1 MIFNSRNVS
10 QRWVMAVMGMLGV
23 TMAYVMRACLG
34 ITLTQMV
41 VSVQVQGRRSDP
53 LTAVQHDYCPLPGTT
68 AQGRLLHSSASNQT
82 SVAAT
87 TTEQGHVHGDR
98 RRFDWDEETQGE
110 VLSAFYYGY
119 ILTHVPGGVLSQKY
133 GGKHTMGIGILCT
146 AIFTLM
152 TPCVAHIG
160 SRPLAILR
168 FVEGLGEGMTFPALC
183 TLLAQWAPPEEKGK
197 FATLVFAGAQIGNI
211 LSNLLSGFIM
221 RYIPGGW
228 PNVFYFFGI
237 VSIIWFII
245 WCMFVYNDPNSH
257 PFISDEERDYL
268 KRSIGRLERKKDL
281 TPTPWKSILT
291 SGPVWALVI
300 GGAGHDWG
308 AFTLISDLP
317 KYMSDVLHFS
327 VTENGLLSSIPFF
340 AQWVTSVAASILAD
354 RLISKGS
361 MKVTQVRKMYAFI
374 GNLGPALGVMCASFV
389 GCNKIIA
396 TLCFTFG
403 VALMGF
409 CYPSLRINS
418 LDLSPNYS
426 PTLMGLVNGIG
437 CLSGMATPYIV
448 GILTPNRTVLEWRLV
463 FWIMVI
469 IMMSTSLIFL
479 FLGSGEVQPWDDIKQ
494 YRLSENEKDNKH
506 DESNVI
512 QLKSI
517 EDEKT
522 SK

>member
-1 MIFNSRNVS
+1 
-10 QRWVMAVMGMLGV
+10 
-23 TMAYVMRACLG
+23 
-34 ITLTQMV
+34 
-41 VSVQVQGRRSDP
+41 
-53 LTAVQHDYCPLPGTT
+53 
-68 AQGRLLHSSASNQT
+68 
-82 SVAAT
+82 
-87 TTEQGHVHGDR
+87 
-98 RRFDWDEETQGE
+98 
-110 VLSAFYYGY
+110 
-119 ILTHVPGGVLSQKY
+119 
-133 GGKHTMGIGILCT
+133 
-146 AIFTLM
+146 
-152 TPCVAHIG
+152 
-160 SRPLAILR
+160 
-168 FVEGLGEGMTFPALC
+168 MTFPALC

-211 LSNLLSGFIM
+211 LSNCLSGFIM

-237 VSIIWFII
+237 VSIIWFLL

-257 PFISDEERDYL
+257 PFISDEERAYL
-268 KRSIGRLERKKDL
+268 KRAIGRLERKKDL

-291 SGPVWALVI
+291 SGPVWTLVI
-300 GGAGHDWG
+300 AGAGHDWG

-340 AQWVTSVAASILAD
+340 GQWVISVVASILAD

-361 MKVTQVRKMYAFI
+361 MKVTQVRKLYAII
-374 GNLGPALGVMCASFV
+374 GNLGPALGVMCASYG
-389 GCNKIIA
+389 GCNKITA

-437 CLSGMATPYIV
+437 CLSGMATPYVV

-469 IMMSTSLIFL
+469 IMMSSSLIFFL
-479 FLGSGEVQPWDDIKQ
+479 FGSGEVQPWDDIKQ
-494 YRLSENEKDNKH
+494 YHLSENEKDNKH

-522 SK
+522 SE

>member
-1 MIFNSRNVS
+1 MKFNSRRVS

-41 VSVQVQGRRSDP
+41 LPVQVQGRRSDP
-53 LTAVQHDYCPLPGTT
+53 LTAVQHDYCPMTGTT
-68 AQGRLLHSSASNQT
+68 AHSSSASNRT
-82 SVAAT
+82 SVAAAAPA
-87 TTEQGHVHGDR
+87 QGRVHGDR
-98 RRFDWDEETQGE
+98 RRFDWNEETQGQ

-119 ILTHVPGGVLSQKY
+119 ILTHLPGGALSQKY
-133 GGKHTMGIGILCT
+133 GGKHTMGLGILCT

-152 TPCVAHIG
+152 TPFVAHIG
-160 SRPLAILR
+160 SRPLTILR
-168 FVEGLGEGMTFPALC
+168 FAEGLGEGMTFPALC

-211 LSNLLSGFIM
+211 LSNFLSGFIM

-228 PNVFYFFGI
+228 PNVFYFFGV
-237 VSIIWFII
+237 VSIIWFVL
-245 WCMFVYNDPNSH
+245 WCMFVFNDPNSH
-257 PFISDEERDYL
+257 PFISDEERAYL
-268 KRSIGRLERKKDL
+268 KKSIGRLERKKDL
-281 TPTPWKSILT
+281 TPTPWKSVIT
-291 SGPVWALVI
+291 SGPVWALI
-300 GGAGHDWG
+300 IAGAGHDWG

-327 VTENGLLSSIPFF
+327 VTENGFLSSIPFF
-340 AQWVTSVAASILAD
+340 GQWITSIAASVLAD
-354 RLISKGS
+354 RLISNGT
-361 MKVTQVRKMYAFI
+361 MGVTKIRKIYAII
-374 GNLGPALGVMCASFV
+374 GNLGPALGVMGASFV
-389 GCNKIIA
+389 GCNKILA
-396 TLCFTFG
+396 TLCFTCG

-437 CLSGMATPYIV
+437 CLSGMATPYMV
-448 GILTPNRTVLEWRLV
+448 GILTPHRTVLEWRLV

-469 IMMSTSLIFL
+469 IMMSTSIIFV
-479 FLGSGEVQPWDDIKQ
+479 FFGSGEIQPWNDIKQ
-494 YRLSENEKDNKH
+494 YRLSENEKENK
-506 DESNVI
+506 DSESNVI

-517 EDEKT
+517 ENIKIV
-522 SK
+522 